1 MANID
6 STAAN
11 TNRMRE
17 HMSMKQMQAG
27 KQQEQEEDLCMCY
40 NVVNF
45 KLSVCL
51 NQLEPTKQVPCQT
64 EEESGTSQPPS
75 AEGAGSLCEGS
86 AESETTHQ
94 AKPCADT
101 SAAPE
106 AEAYSRPEASSGSGT
121 SPSNSSGAI
130 DSRNSVVLAT
140 LQDVLLANPTDKCLV
155 SDVDE
160 QLLINVFFNSPVRI
174 TSMAIRST
182 APPANF
188 DWRKPSTTDD
198 DEDLPE
204 EGTISEPKLMKVYSN
219 NTNLDFSTV
228 YDETPAQ
235 VITLTPGQLKGEERL
250 LLRGSKFQ
258 RCSSLHIFIEKNQ
271 ANSIHTFINRISLYG
286 YVNKNYAS

>member
-6 STAAN
+6 STASN

-17 HMSMKQMQAG
+17 HMSLKQMQAG
-27 KQQEQEEDLCMCY
+27 KQQEQEEDLCMCC

-51 NQLEPTKQVPCQT
+51 NQLEPTKQAPSQT
-64 EEESGTSQPPS
+64 EGKSRSSQCPVTEDAGARCEEN
-75 AEGAGSLCEGS
+75 
-86 AESETTHQ
+86 AESEATHQ
-94 AKPCADT
+94 AEPCSNT
-101 SAAPE
+101 SAPPQ
-106 AEAYSRPEASSGSGT
+106 AEANSSPQAASGSGT
-121 SPSNSSGAI
+121 SRASPSGV
-130 DSRNSVVLAT
+130 DESRQSIVLAT

-160 QLLINVFFNSPVRI
+160 QLLINVFFNSPVR
-174 TSMAIRST
+174 MAIRST
-182 APPANF
+182 APPSNF
-188 DWRKPSTTDD
+188 DWRKPSDTHIDD
-198 DEDLPE
+198 DDDLPE

-235 VITLTPGQLKGEERL
+235 VITLTPEQLKGEERL

-271 ANSIHTFINRISLYG
+271 ANSVHTFINRICLYG